1 MNNLPFCLLFTFLK
15 LCSYINR
22 YKIHAILLND
32 TVRAEAFLIM
42 MYNYYTTYKIKKKK
56 EKLTTTIKGK
66 TTRIADEAK

>member
-1 MNNLPFCLLFTFLK
+1 MNE
-15 LCSYINR
+15 
-22 YKIHAILLND
+22 

-42 MYNYYTTYKIKKKK
+42 VYNYYTTYKIKKKK

>member
-1 MNNLPFCLLFTFLK
+1 MNNLPFFVYYLIFLK

-42 MYNYYTTYKIKKKK
+42 MYNYYTTYKIKEKKRK
-56 EKLTTTIKGK
+56 
-66 TTRIADEAK
+66 ANYDN